1 MLCIA
6 TAIWIFLD
14 KRSSLYLYD
23 NVRTPQISKS
33 EGETY
38 VYRKLD
44 ENGGRDLHTE

>member
-14 KRSSLYLYD
+14 KRSSLYFYD
-23 NVRTPQISKS
+23 NVRTPQISKR

-38 VYRKLD
+38 VYRKQMKMVEGTINTL
-44 ENGGRDLHTE
+44 